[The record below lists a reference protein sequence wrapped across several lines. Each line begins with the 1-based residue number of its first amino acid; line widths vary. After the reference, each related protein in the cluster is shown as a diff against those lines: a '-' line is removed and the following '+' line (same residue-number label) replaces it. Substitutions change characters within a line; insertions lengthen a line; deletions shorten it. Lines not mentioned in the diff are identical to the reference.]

1 MAGKIDQV
9 VDWDHPD
16 AVVSAADCYDLLM
29 KAWEP
34 MKEMGVHVHSRA
46 WPKDGAFE
54 EVEAVVIVARGEAA
68 NMLRNYVRDEVPEF
82 EGED

>member
-1 MAGKIDQV
+1 MAGTLDYV
-9 VDWDHPD
+9 GSDEHPD
-16 AVVSAADCYDLLM
+16 SVVSAGDCYDLLM

-34 MKEMGVHVHSRA
+34 MKEKGRHVHCRA

-68 NMLRNYVRDEVPEF
+68 NMLRDYVRDEVPEF
-82 EGED
+82 AGEG